1 MDLIF
6 ESESKLHKILVS
18 IKFIFI
24 VNIITFAYLWT
35 ISINVRFDDYQLRY
49 LIQLTKS
56 HAYSNFGNQ
65 NIAPKKK

>member
-24 VNIITFAYLWT
+24 VNIIKQIFRFPTVDIL
-35 ISINVRFDDYQLRY
+35 INKGCRY
-49 LIQLTKS
+49 VL
-56 HAYSNFGNQ
+56 Y
-65 NIAPKKK
+65 

>member
-24 VNIITFAYLWT
+24 VNLFLLLHTSELF
-35 ISINVRFDDYQLRY
+35 
-49 LIQLTKS
+49 
-56 HAYSNFGNQ
+56 
-65 NIAPKKK
+65 P